1 MVIRHSR
8 TTTNNTWKTG
18 MVTKKGFHHQFLRRG
33 IRRAF
38 VAMGS
43 REPDLSGGLSA
54 DFRYKRF
61 SLSSTFAFNLGHKVR
76 LNNLYVANQT
86 LPYPQQNMSTEY
98 VNRWRKPGDEDRTN
112 IPRLSDD
119 ALRIS
124 EWNDAYMK
132 VYPQDLKYPCCGIFM
147 GYVQLFG
154 FTDRV
159 Q

>member
-1 MVIRHSR
+1 
-8 TTTNNTWKTG
+8 
-18 MVTKKGFHHQFLRRG
+18 
-33 IRRAF
+33 
-38 VAMGS
+38 MGS

-119 ALRIS
+119 ALRIG
-124 EWNDAYMK
+124 EWNELHEGVPPRYEI
-132 VYPQDLKYPCCGIFM
+132 PCRSIFV
-147 GYVQLFG
+147 GNVQLFG